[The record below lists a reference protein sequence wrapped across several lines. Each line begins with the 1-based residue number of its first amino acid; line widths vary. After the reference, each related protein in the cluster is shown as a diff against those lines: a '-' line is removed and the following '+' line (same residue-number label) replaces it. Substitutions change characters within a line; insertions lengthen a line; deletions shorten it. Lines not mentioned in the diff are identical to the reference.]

1 MNRNFLY
8 LLIGVLAAVVAIL
21 GYSAYQDHK
30 EPDGLQ
36 INVGKDGLDIKN
48 K

>member
-1 MNRNFLY
+1 MSRNVLY
-8 LLIGVLAAVVAIL
+8 LVVVALVAVVAIL
-21 GYSAYQDHK
+21 GYQSYQDHK

-36 INVGKDGLDIKN
+36 INVGKNGIDVKN